1 MIAIGFKEWVL
12 LGEGVGL
19 FSFRNVNGIPNEICA
34 GFIQQPAATATC
46 RLRRAVLRCVGWR
59 NRSDAKLGK

>member
-1 MIAIGFKEWVL
+1 MMIAIGFKEWVL

-34 GFIQQPAATATC
+34 GFIQQPAAATC
-46 RLRRAVLRCVGWR
+46 RLRRRVSLRWLAE
-59 NRSDAKLGK
+59 SK